1 MKGKIKDFLLI
12 SVNTILFAMSVTAI
26 FTFLVSL
33 YNYTSGVQDA
43 CYYNTTVSKT
53 MPENTMYN
61 GYVVDGKIVYDGE
74 ISGKQVYTD
83 VLNDIATNIIIKGN
97 RLHDLNTEMY
107 DDKNL
112 LLYARNDD
120 PTILL
125 SENVVNVDATYLRK
139 YVRDTS
145 GNVTQIIYEKQ

>member
-1 MKGKIKDFLLI
+1 MKGRIKDFLLI
-12 SVNTILFAMSVTAI
+12 SVNIVLFAMSVTAI
-26 FTFLVSL
+26 FTFMVSL
-33 YNYTSGVQDA
+33 YNYTSNVQDA
-43 CYYNTTVSKT
+43 CYYNTTVVKT
-53 MPENTMYN
+53 MPEHTMYN

-74 ISGKQVYTD
+74 LDGKQVYTD
-83 VLNDIATNIIIKGN
+83 VLNGTDTNIVIKNN
-97 RLHDLNTEMY
+97 RVHDLNAELY
-107 DDKNL
+107 NDQNL
-112 LLYARNDD
+112 LSYARNDD

>member
-83 VLNDIATNIIIKGN
+83 VLND
-97 RLHDLNTEMY
+97 
-107 DDKNL
+107 L